1 MGIFSG
7 KYKINAR
14 VFGGAGLFLIGLIII
29 IPIWAGVLESGIT
42 ELPAN
47 LIQTESQFPNSPAT
61 IPLLTIMVISF
72 LAFIFLY
79 RVKRKRDRG

>member
-1 MGIFSG
+1 MAKF
-7 KYKINAR
+7 NAR
-14 VFGGAGLFLIGLIII
+14 FFGGAGLFLIFLIII

-47 LIQTESQFPNSPAT
+47 LVQTESQFPNSPAT

-72 LAFIFLY
+72 IAFVFLY
-79 RVKRKRDRG
+79 KEKRRRARS